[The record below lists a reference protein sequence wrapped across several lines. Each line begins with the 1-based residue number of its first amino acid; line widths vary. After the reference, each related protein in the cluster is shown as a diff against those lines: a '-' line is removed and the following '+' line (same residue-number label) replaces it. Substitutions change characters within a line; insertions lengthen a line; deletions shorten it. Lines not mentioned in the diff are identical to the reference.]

1 MKNSGYEK
9 VFQDASVW
17 RSIFRMAVPSLL
29 TIVVMI
35 FYNMADTFFIAQL
48 GDYTKVASVSIVTPV
63 FSMIM
68 ALSTMIGAGGSAVI
82 AGDIGADNREKAMND
97 SSTCFYAAV
106 ILGIVLSACLLMF
119 PDPLLRML
127 GTKPEMWNDS
137 AAYLRIL
144 SCGTVFMLIP
154 SAMGMIVRAEGAVK
168 EGLIGNMSG
177 TVTNLI
183 LDPLF
188 ILVFR
193 WGVPGAAIAT
203 VIGNIISSC
212 YYIFYVLKRSRM
224 LSLSLR
230 RALISP
236 AAILPVAALGVPN
249 ALSTILSGFSSAFS
263 NSLLS
268 GYGTQAI
275 AARAAAGKA
284 SMLISMVQMGICMG
298 VQPLLAYHY
307 GAGDQK
313 RLREVLQKTALL
325 TGIIGAGTMLICFV
339 FRHFIVSLFLKD
351 MTVAAI
357 SEKYMLYVMA
367 GAPFLGIVYLT
378 TSFLQASKNAGSA
391 VLVSLLRQG
400 LLLIPLLYL
409 FHRIFGFY
417 GIAASHT
424 AADILAALL
433 AGAIF
438 FREYRKFAK

>member
-29 TIVVMI
+29 TIVIMI

-82 AGDIGADNREKAMND
+82 AGDIGADDREKAMND

-193 WGVPGAAIAT
+193 WGVPGAAFAT
-203 VIGNIISSC
+203 VIGNILSSC
-212 YYIFYVLKRSRM
+212 YYVFYVLKKSHA
-224 LSLSLR
+224 LSLSLHR
-230 RALISP
+230 VMISP
-236 AAILPVAALGVPN
+236 LAILPAASLGLPN

-275 AARAAAGKA
+275 AARAAAGKV

-307 GAGDQK
+307 GAKDQK

-325 TGIIGAGTMLICFV
+325 TGMIGAGTMLISFI

-351 MTVAAI
+351 MAVAAI
-357 SEKYMLYVMA
+357 GEKYMLYVMA

-391 VLVSLLRQG
+391 VIVSMLRQG

-417 GIAASHT
+417 GIAASHMT
-424 AADILAALL
+424 ADILAALS
-433 AGAIF
+433 AGIIF
-438 FREYRKFAK
+438 FREYRSFAK